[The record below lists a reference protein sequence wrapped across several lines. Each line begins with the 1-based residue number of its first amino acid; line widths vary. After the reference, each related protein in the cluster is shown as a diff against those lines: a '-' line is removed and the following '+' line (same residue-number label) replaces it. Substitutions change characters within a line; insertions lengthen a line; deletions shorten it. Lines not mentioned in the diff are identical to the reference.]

1 VFCPY
6 GTVAYPAPQ
15 RAEVAWPTN
24 YDVTVHHYAGTG
36 GCLSGDMWD
45 KHVGWIAMGSA
56 GGSKGTTGSN
66 NRG

>member
-1 VFCPY
+1 MFCPY
-6 GTVAYPAPQ
+6 GTVPYPAPQ

-36 GCLSGDMWD
+36 GWLSGHMWG

-66 NRG
+66 NRE